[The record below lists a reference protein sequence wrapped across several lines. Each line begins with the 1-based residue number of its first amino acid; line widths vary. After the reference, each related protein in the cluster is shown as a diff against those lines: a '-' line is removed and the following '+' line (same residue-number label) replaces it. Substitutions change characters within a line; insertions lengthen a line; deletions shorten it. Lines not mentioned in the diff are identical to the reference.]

1 MVTEEP
7 GRRAGVPLREL
18 LDALDSTVID
28 LVEAPEGDAVGIGSV
43 ALLDGD
49 DLGEAPATPVDMALL
64 VGVRESAV
72 RRWLGELAARPP
84 ERRPRVVL
92 LKSTA
97 ESAAVRRAARRSRV
111 AVVVV
116 HRKARWD
123 AVLAQVRRLLDRASR
138 AGTADDPLTTDTDLF
153 GLAQIV
159 AQNAGGMVSIEDAH
173 SHVLAYSASDDS
185 ADELRILSILGRE
198 GPRDYL
204 RVLHDWGVF
213 DRLRRSDEVIDLP
226 AHEELNI
233 KRRLVVGVHATAV
246 DGGSR
251 TLGSI
256 WLQQGD
262 RPFKP
267 DAAEVLRGAAAVA
280 ARVIAR
286 SLDAPSTETLLLQ
299 RLFGAHG
306 EGVDIPSVAGALRV
320 PVHGPAAVVGFAV
333 HSPARERHSAL
344 GSVIRLHA
352 SSFRPDSIATVL
364 GDRVYVLLPGYRS
377 APSVIAWT
385 RQLVDQLE
393 TGRGAVLR
401 AGIAIPVA
409 DLTEVAAA
417 RVEVDR
423 VLDSTAATFPRGRV
437 TTLAE
442 SRTAVLL
449 GEILDVLA
457 TRDDLRD
464 PRVRALFDYDRDH
477 GSQLG
482 ESVEGYLREH
492 GDVRRAAAALS
503 VHPNTL
509 RYRLRRA
516 ESITGI
522 GLTDPADRLLLELQL
537 ALHRRGNR
545 PASN

>member
-7 GRRAGVPLREL
+7 GRWAGVPLREL

-28 LVEAPEGDAVGIGSV
+28 LVEAPEGDTVGIGSV

-92 LKSTA
+92 LKSTG
-97 ESAAVRRAARRSRV
+97 ESAAVRGAARRSRV

-138 AGTADDPLTTDTDLF
+138 ARTADDPLTTDTDLF

-204 RVLHDWGVF
+204 RVLHEWGVF
-213 DRLRRSDEVIDLP
+213 DRLRRGDEVIDLP

-233 KRRLVVGVHATAV
+233 KRRLVVGIHATAV

-262 RPFKP
+262 RPFEP

-333 HSPARERHSAL
+333 HSPARKRHSAL

-417 RVEVDR
+417 RAEVDR

-442 SRTAVLL
+442 SRTTVLL
-449 GEILDVLA
+449 GEILDLLA

>member
-28 LVEAPEGDAVGIGSV
+28 LVEAPEGDAVAIGSV
-43 ALLDGD
+43 ALLDSD
-49 DLGEAPATPVDMALL
+49 DLGEAPGTPVDMALL

-72 RRWLGELAARPP
+72 RRWLGDIAARPP
-84 ERRPRVVL
+84 EQRPRAIL

-97 ESAAVRRAARRSRV
+97 ESAAVRGAARRSRV

-123 AVLAQVRRLLDRASR
+123 AVLAQARRLLDRAGR
-138 AGTADDPLTTDTDLF
+138 PDDSLTTDTDLF

-159 AQNAGGMVSIEDAH
+159 AQNAGGMVSIEDPH

-185 ADELRILSILGRE
+185 ADELRILSILGRA

-204 RVLHDWGVF
+204 RVLNDWGVF

-233 KRRLVVGVHATAV
+233 KRRLVVGIHATAV
-246 DGGSR
+246 EGGSR

-262 RPFKP
+262 RPFEP

-299 RLFGAHG
+299 RLFGTHG

-333 HSPARERHSAL
+333 HSPAKERHSAL

-377 APSVIAWT
+377 ASSVVAWT

-393 TGRGAVLR
+393 AGRGAVLR

-409 DLTEVAAA
+409 GLTEVAAA
-417 RVEVDR
+417 RAEVDR

-449 GEILDVLA
+449 GEIFDLLA

-492 GDVRRAAAALS
+492 GDVRHAAAALR

-537 ALHRRGNR
+537 ALHRRGSGST
-545 PASN
+545 SN

>member
-7 GRRAGVPLREL
+7 GRRASVPLREL

-28 LVEAPEGDAVGIGSV
+28 LVEAPEGDAVAIGSV
-43 ALLDGD
+43 ALLDSD
-49 DLGEAPATPVDMALL
+49 DLGEAPPTPVDMALL

-72 RRWLGELAARPP
+72 RRWLGELAAGPP

-97 ESAAVRRAARRSRV
+97 ESAAVRGAARRARV

-138 AGTADDPLTTDTDLF
+138 AGTADEPLTTDTDLF

-159 AQNAGGMVSIEDAH
+159 AQNAGGMVSIEDPH

-204 RVLHDWGVF
+204 RVLHEWGVF

-233 KRRLVVGVHATAV
+233 KRRLVVGIHATAV

-262 RPFKP
+262 RPFEP

-333 HSPARERHSAL
+333 HSPAKERHSAL

-409 DLTEVAAA
+409 GLAEVAAA
-417 RVEVDR
+417 RAEVDR

-449 GEILDVLA
+449 GEILDLLA

-464 PRVRALFDYDRDH
+464 PRVLALLDYDRDH

-522 GLTDPADRLLLELQL
+522 GLTDPADRLLFELQL
-537 ALHRRGNR
+537 TLHRRGNR
-545 PASN
+545 PVSN

>member
-7 GRRAGVPLREL
+7 SRPEGVPLREL
-18 LDALDSTVID
+18 LDALDSAVID
-28 LVEAPEGDAVGIGSV
+28 LVEAPDGDAVAIGSV

-49 DLGEAPATPVDMALL
+49 DLAEAPAAPVDMSLL
-64 VGVRESAV
+64 VGVREPVV
-72 RRWLGELAARPP
+72 RRWLGELAARPA
-84 ERRPRVVL
+84 EQRPRVVL
-92 LKSTA
+92 LKSSA
-97 ESAAVRRAARRSRV
+97 ESAAVRGAARRSRV

-116 HRKARWD
+116 HRRARWD
-123 AVLAQVRRLLDRASR
+123 TVLALVRRVLDRAGRGGPS
-138 AGTADDPLTTDTDLF
+138 DDPLDTDLF

-159 AQNAGGMVSIEDAH
+159 AQNAGGMVSIEDPH
-173 SHVLAYSASDDS
+173 SHVLAYSASDES

-204 RVLHDWGVF
+204 RVLQDWGVF

-233 KRRLVVGVHATAV
+233 KRRLVVGIHATAA

-280 ARVIAR
+280 ARIIAR
-286 SLDAPSTETLLLQ
+286 ALDAPSTETLLLQ
-299 RLFGAHG
+299 RLFGVHG
-306 EGVDIPSVAGALRV
+306 EGVDIPSVAGALRI
-320 PVHGPAAVVGFAV
+320 PVRGPAAVVGFALNA
-333 HSPARERHSAL
+333 PAGAQHSAL

-364 GDRVYVLLPGYRS
+364 GDRIYVLLPGYRS
-377 APSVIAWT
+377 ASSVTAWT

-393 TGRGAVLR
+393 ARRGAVLR

-409 DLTEVAAA
+409 DLTQVAAA
-417 RVEVDR
+417 RAEVDR
-423 VLDSTAATFPRGRV
+423 VLDSTATTFPRGRV

-449 GEILDVLA
+449 GEILDLLA
-457 TRDDLRD
+457 ARDELHD
-464 PRVRALFDYDRDH
+464 PRLRVLFDYDRDH
-477 GSQLG
+477 GSRLG
-482 ESVEGYLREH
+482 ESLEGYLREH
-492 GDVRRAAAALS
+492 GDVRRAAAALR

-516 ESITGI
+516 EALTGI
-522 GLTDPADRLLLELQL
+522 GLADPADRLLLELQL
-537 ALHRRGNR
+537 ALHRRGHR
-545 PASN
+545 PA